1 MNDATTNDKVVSAF
15 AKVLGI
21 PAEQISDDLRYASIS
36 QWDSIAHMAVISALE
51 EQFAIMIDMDDVID
65 MNTVGK
71 AREIVRK
78 YGAEA

>member
-1 MNDATTNDKVVSAF
+1 MNNTVTTDKVISTF
-15 AKVLGI
+15 AQVLGI
-21 PAEQISDDLRYASIS
+21 PATQINDELRYAGIP
-36 QWDSIAHMAVISALE
+36 QWDSIAHMAVVSALE

>member
-1 MNDATTNDKVVSAF
+1 MNNVTTNDKVVSAF

-21 PAEQISDDLRYASIS
+21 PTERISDDLRYASIP